1 MEVRTPTIVTHEFMT
16 GCVGGCPFC
25 CVVISLPSFPA
36 SGTREGRKKEVCE
49 GFWWGA
55 VDPKVTPLWSSTW
68 SILTPLAVFKVMNP
82 SRPALRSCPQST
94 SWSSDVRWA
103 ISLKALRSGVRSRKR
118 PQDLFTPGSSSLC
131 PGKRDSIAVSQ
142 PVALLGCSSLPPLLK
157 FMSLFGRGH

>member
-1 MEVRTPTIVTHEFMT
+1 MT
-16 GCVGGCPFC
+16 GCVGACPFC

-68 SILTPLAVFKVMNP
+68 SIPTPLAVFKVMNP
-82 SRPALRSCPQST
+82 SSPALRSCPQST
-94 SWSSDVRWA
+94 SWGSDVRWA

-118 PQDLFTPGSSSLC
+118 PKVFFSRKLFPLPWQKRQHCGVSTGC
-131 PGKRDSIAVSQ
+131 PAR
-142 PVALLGCSSLPPLLK
+142 LLK
-157 FMSLFGRGH
+157 SPTTFQVYEFLR